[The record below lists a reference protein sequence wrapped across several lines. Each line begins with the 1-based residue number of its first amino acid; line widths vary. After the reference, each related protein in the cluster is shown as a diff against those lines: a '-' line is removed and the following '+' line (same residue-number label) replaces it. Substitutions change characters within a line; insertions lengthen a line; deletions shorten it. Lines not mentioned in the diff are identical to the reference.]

1 MTVASGATF
10 DVTGNVGFTSIQNL
24 AGGGTVQLSDGLFIA
39 NASGT
44 FSGIIA
50 GSGASA
56 GLEIGGGTLTLT
68 GANTYAGPT
77 QIDAGATLVLSGSG
91 SIANT
96 SFVSFLG
103 GGTLDI
109 SQTTSGAAV
118 GGLFGSAAGIVNLG
132 GQTLTISGSGSF
144 FDGVIQGS
152 GGGLVITG
160 GATQELRGTN
170 TYTGATTIGANS
182 TLSLSN
188 AGSIAASSG
197 VNLTGAF
204 ATFDISLG
212 TGTRRS
218 RP

>member
-77 QIDAGATLVLSGSG
+77 QIDAGATWC
-91 SIANT
+91 
-96 SFVSFLG
+96 
-103 GGTLDI
+103 
-109 SQTTSGAAV
+109 
-118 GGLFGSAAGIVNLG
+118 
-132 GQTLTISGSGSF
+132 
-144 FDGVIQGS
+144 
-152 GGGLVITG
+152 
-160 GATQELRGTN
+160 
-170 TYTGATTIGANS
+170 
-182 TLSLSN
+182 
-188 AGSIAASSG
+188 
-197 VNLTGAF
+197 
-204 ATFDISLG
+204 
-212 TGTRRS
+212 
-218 RP
+218 